1 MAELVI
7 QLDDEKL
14 HKLEALAEE
23 KNLILAEML
32 AEVLDGLLAQGAE
45 PKAVYPDWIKG
56 ALFEGDGSAVGA
68 NADEI
73 SQGAWD
79 TWEGAGMFHSGRTD
93 TGANADEILAREW
106 RPDEP
111 NK

>member
-32 AEVLDGLLAQGAE
+32 AEVLDDLLAQE
-45 PKAVYPDWIKG
+45 TKQQIR
-56 ALFEGDGSAVGA
+56 
-68 NADEI
+68 
-73 SQGAWD
+73 AWD

-106 RPDEP
+106 RPATD
-111 NK
+111 